1 MIIFIAYLIVTIFL
15 LLGVIIYIFLNDTDS
30 PVKIPPTASE
40 TLSDMLKDPL
50 VTSRAYFTEPATG
63 PIGDFV
69 GYSPVSQDDW
79 LHSFSHKEPQ
89 DKRSKYDKIRSLIQI
104 R

>member
-1 MIIFIAYLIVTIFL
+1 MLVAIAFL
-15 LLGVIIYIFLNDTDS
+15 LIGLALVLSIFVYLKSDALAKTED
-30 PVKIPPTASE
+30 PKASDVLVE
-40 TLSDMLKDPL
+40 MLKDPL

-79 LHSFSHKEPQ
+79 LHRLPHEESQ
-89 DKRSKYDKIRSLIQI
+89 DERSKYDKIRSLI
-104 R
+104 

>member
-1 MIIFIAYLIVTIFL
+1 MLIAIAFL
-15 LLGVIIYIFLNDTDS
+15 LIGIALVLGIFVYLKSDALVNTED
-30 PVKIPPTASE
+30 PKASDA
-40 TLSDMLKDPL
+40 LVDMLKDPL

-79 LHSFSHKEPQ
+79 LHRLPHEETQ
-89 DKRSKYDKIRSLIQI
+89 DERSKYDKIRSLI
-104 R
+104 

>member
-1 MIIFIAYLIVTIFL
+1 MLLALGFL
-15 LLGVIIYIFLNDTDS
+15 LIGLAIVLSIFVYLKSDTLTD
-30 PVKIPPTASE
+30 PTTASDA
-40 TLSDMLKDPL
+40 LVDMLKDPL

-79 LHSFSHKEPQ
+79 LHSLPHEESQ
-89 DKRSKYDKIRSLIQI
+89 DKGGKYDKIRSLI
-104 R
+104 

>member
-1 MIIFIAYLIVTIFL
+1 MITLLAFLIVSAFVL
-15 LLGVIIYIFLNDTDS
+15 FGVGIYIFFNDTES
-30 PVKIPPTASE
+30 PIKIPPTASE
-40 TLSDMLKDPL
+40 ALTDMLKDPL

-89 DKRSKYDKIRSLIQI
+89 DKRSKYDKIRSLI
-104 R
+104 

>member
-1 MIIFIAYLIVTIFL
+1 MLLALGFL
-15 LLGVIIYIFLNDTDS
+15 LIGLAIVLSIFVYLKSDTLTD
-30 PVKIPPTASE
+30 PTTASDA
-40 TLSDMLKDPL
+40 LVDMLKDPL

-79 LHSFSHKEPQ
+79 LHSLPHEESQ
-89 DKRSKYDKIRSLIQI
+89 DKGSKYDKIRSLI
-104 R
+104 

>member
-1 MIIFIAYLIVTIFL
+1 MIITIAYIFIISIL
-15 LLGVIIYIFLNDTDS
+15 LLGVYIFINLDS
-30 PVKIPPTASE
+30 PPPKDKPASA
-40 TLSDMLKDPL
+40 SDVLVDILKDPL

-79 LHSFSHKEPQ
+79 LHSLPHEESQ
-89 DKRSKYDKIRSLIQI
+89 DEGGKYDKISSFI
-104 R
+104 